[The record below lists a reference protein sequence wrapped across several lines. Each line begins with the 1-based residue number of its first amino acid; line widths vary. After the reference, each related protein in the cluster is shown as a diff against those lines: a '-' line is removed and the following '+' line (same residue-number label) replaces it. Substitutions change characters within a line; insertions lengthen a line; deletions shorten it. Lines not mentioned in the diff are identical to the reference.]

1 MVNLVGNRKN
11 SVGGIWGWG
20 KGNL

>member
-11 SVGGIWGWG
+11 SVGGIWGD
-20 KGNL
+20 L